1 MSGVMPQ
8 RNESKE
14 TVSTNIYMHMITW
27 FLKKCKWCADKILKL
42 ESFG

>member
-14 TVSTNIYMHMITW
+14 TASTNIYAYDNMVS
-27 FLKKCKWCADKILKL
+27 KKM
-42 ESFG
+42 ERVSR